1 MPKPVNQRCQQCA
14 LLSASE
20 ARQKACWDSQ
30 LCHKRRSFYRH
41 KLALAQTHQVNEPV
55 PVLDVPLPDTVY
67 AILYRYLI
75 EGNILHA
82 IAAEL
87 YRGDQ
92 LIAKTRP
99 IHCGALTDRV
109 LRMYLQSVLET
120 FTHHS
125 GTSVAL
131 FREMV
136 DLPLSRHP
144 CPVADCHLNPTQRL
158 EELL

>member
-1 MPKPVNQRCQQCA
+1 MPKPVNKRCQDCA

-20 ARQKACWDSQ
+20 ARQKACWDDQ

-41 KLALAQTHQVNEPV
+41 KLVASPSQANDAV
-55 PVLDVPLPDTVY
+55 PVLDVPLPETVY
-67 AILYRYLI
+67 AILYRYLM
-75 EGNILHA
+75 EGDILHA

-125 GTSVAL
+125 GTAVAL

-136 DLPLSRHP
+136 DLPLSRHQ
-144 CPVADCHLNPTQRL
+144 CPVADCHLNPTSRL